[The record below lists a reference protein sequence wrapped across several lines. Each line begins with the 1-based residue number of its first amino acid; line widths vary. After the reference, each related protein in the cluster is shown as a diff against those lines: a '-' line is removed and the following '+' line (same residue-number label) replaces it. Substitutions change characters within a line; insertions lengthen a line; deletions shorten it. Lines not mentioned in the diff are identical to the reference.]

1 MAQPPG
7 LTDTSVEA
15 DKLGFWAARQICRR
29 DARSLYLASLFL
41 PRAKRRAL
49 HAVYAFTRMIRT
61 AIDEPVDADAP
72 VSPAPACGPSELD
85 HRLALFQD
93 RLNELY
99 DGTLEL
105 PLPQFRSEDQHALHA
120 ASIAVRR
127 YQIPRQHF
135 LDLAEARRR
144 DLGVKRYATWNALE
158 KHCRGVGG
166 SV

>member
-7 LTDTSVEA
+7 LADTSVEA

-41 PRAKRRAL
+41 PQAKRRAL

-61 AIDEPVDADAP
+61 AIDQPVDADGRFIA
-72 VSPAPACGPSELD
+72 AGACGPSELD
-85 HRLALFQD
+85 HRVALFED

-105 PLPQFRSEDQHALHA
+105 PLPQFRSEEQHVLH
-120 ASIAVRR
+120 
-127 YQIPRQHF
+127 
-135 LDLAEARRR
+135 
-144 DLGVKRYATWNALE
+144 
-158 KHCRGVGG
+158 
-166 SV
+166 